1 LTGGNG
7 GLPTGSC
14 TVVRFDHLCCQLP
27 IYYAARSGENDA
39 SFTSFFRTVYVHI
52 FKRNEDYTQTIHNL
66 KDEKT
71 KVRANGLCIACSP
84 GLSATSQQYFSLRT
98 NQPPATSRNQ
108 PAVLFSQN
116 KPAPAIIHQ
125 PTEQAVNLKMLIFCK
140 KK

>member
-1 LTGGNG
+1 MRAVCTRLNHSRCCFFGFPRCLTGGNG

-27 IYYAARSGENDA
+27 IYYAARSVENDA

-71 KVRANGLCIACSP
+71 KVRANGLCI
-84 GLSATSQQYFSLRT
+84 LLVKF
-98 NQPPATSRNQ
+98 
-108 PAVLFSQN
+108 
-116 KPAPAIIHQ
+116 
-125 PTEQAVNLKMLIFCK
+125 EDVNLL
-140 KK
+140 